1 MVVVNGPIRHQIR
14 MSSGL
19 GALGPFNHANAAIG
33 RAYGL
38 LSRNFHV
45 QNGFDKDKSVVSVF
59 RARLLNSQ
67 LLETK

>member
-1 MVVVNGPIRHQIR
+1 MVMVNRPIRHPIR
-14 MSSGL
+14 L

-33 RAYGL
+33 RAYGP

-45 QNGFDKDKSVVSVF
+45 QNGFDKDESVVSVF